1 MEKEDQIYIQD
12 KSKQLF
18 SRGILAK
25 KLELIGF
32 SLSEGYEFS
41 MQVHNDLLKLK
52 KEIISK
58 EEHDKV
64 VYKNLDAN
72 YNKKSAEEYQLVE
85 NWRRLQNPLWILI
98 AGAIGVGKSTLS
110 RKIAGDLGI
119 QHVVGTDV
127 VRDVLRK
134 VLSEDVMPE
143 LHAPSYRAYQTL
155 RPIYSSRFEEVIL
168 GFENHSKYVNIG
180 VEAILS
186 RAETESVS
194 IVVEGEHLIP
204 AFFDEAILSKPNVLY
219 LTMSVQDESLHKE
232 NLSAQYTQE
241 KEDLLAHF
249 EDIRKIHEHLIEET
263 KIRSLPLIE
272 SERGKN
278 TISHVRKL
286 VVEKIVSLVT
296 L

>member
-12 KSKQLF
+12 RAKQLF

-25 KLELIGF
+25 KLELIGY

-52 KEIISK
+52 KETVSK
-58 EEHDKV
+58 EELDNIV
-64 VYKNLDAN
+64 FKNLETT
-72 YNKKSAEEYQLVE
+72 YSTKSAEEYQIVE
-85 NWRRLQNPLWILI
+85 NWRRSRKPLWILI

-110 RKIAGDLGI
+110 RNIAGDLGI

-134 VLSEDVMPE
+134 VLSADVMPE
-143 LHAPSYRAYQTL
+143 LHAPSYRAYETL

-168 GFENHSKYVNIG
+168 GFESHSKYVNIG
-180 VEAILS
+180 VDSILT

-194 IVVEGEHLIP
+194 IVVEGEHLLP
-204 AFFDEAILSKPNVLY
+204 AFFDETILSKPNVLY
-219 LTMSVQDESLHKE
+219 LTVSVQDESLHKE
-232 NLSAQYTQE
+232 NLSSQYTQE
-241 KEDLLAHF
+241 KEDLLEHF
-249 EDIRKIHEHLIEET
+249 ENIRKIHEHLIEET
-263 KIRSLPLIE
+263 KARNLPLIE
-272 SERGKN
+272 SQRGKN
-278 TISHVRKL
+278 AIKQVRKL
-286 VVEKIVSLVT
+286 VVERIVSLVS